1 MRFQKHLPCISSL
14 GWRGS
19 VNIQINSFIEEESEN
34 SRALRGPSSIVHCPG
49 FFWRDGA
56 LAGSPPA
63 VTPSSAGAGG
73 RHHTCEL
80 SRMPQLGAVHLTLG
94 PQGESKRPRAQPMI
108 RVTTSFLL
116 EVKLG
121 QLCGRALPPAPHSL

>member
-1 MRFQKHLPCISSL
+1 MSAHL

-34 SRALRGPSSIVHCPG
+34 SRALGGPSSIVGCPG

-56 LAGSPPA
+56 PAGSPPA

-73 RHHTCEL
+73 QHHTHEL
-80 SRMPQLGAVHLTLG
+80 SRNPQLGAVHLTLG
-94 PQGESKRPRAQPMI
+94 PQGESKRPRAQPTI